1 MISFLTS
8 YLEHGS
14 AAVTSSPAFWKEIG
28 AAVERAVRD

>member
-14 AAVTSSPAFWKEIG
+14 AAATSSPASWQEIG
-28 AAVERAVRD
+28 AAVERAVRG